1 MARLAI
7 VDDAEVQRR
16 ILVALLE
23 KTHETT
29 AFASGDDLLAAIT
42 SGATFDLVLLDI
54 EMPGIDGYETCR
66 RLRSRGDTANLPVIF
81 VSAHDEAPERVAAYQ
96 AGGDDFII
104 KPVATHELQH
114 KVSAMLQQ
122 RADLSALAD
131 QSRTAQ
137 QVAFTAMTSM
147 GELGVLMDFMR
158 RSSACTSPA
167 DIADALLAALDA
179 FGLTGAVQ
187 VRGAAMGTLERSSRQ
202 QATPLQTTV
211 MESLRDMGRIFV
223 FGSRGIVNYSRV
235 SLLAHNLPTD
245 DEERLGRLRDN
256 LALLAESAE
265 TRLAAME
272 ATAAVSLLQ
281 IDASHTLDALH
292 VALADAT
299 QRAHAARENSQHHTV
314 ELLNT
319 LGRMIDSFNVTPIQR
334 DTIHDLLYD
343 GIDVTLRLYDETALA
358 EGDFERVILML
369 EKLTKNK
376 T

>member
-16 ILVALLE
+16 ILVALLA
-23 KTHETT
+23 KTHEAS
-29 AFASGDDLLAAIT
+29 AFASGDDLLAAI
-42 SGATFDLVLLDI
+42 ATGKIFDLVLLDI

-66 RLRSRGDTANLPVIF
+66 RLRAKVSTANLPVIF

-96 AGGDDFII
+96 AGGDDFIV

-114 KVSAMLQQ
+114 KVSVMLQQ
-122 RADLSALAD
+122 RAALSSLAD

-158 RSSACTSPA
+158 RSAACTAPA
-167 DIADALLAALDA
+167 EIADALMAALDA

-187 VRGAAMGTLERSSRQ
+187 VRGPAGVLERSSQ
-202 QATPLQTTV
+202 QQVAPLQTTV

-245 DEERLGRLRDN
+245 DEAHLGRLRDN
-256 LALLAESAE
+256 LALLAEGAE
-265 TRLAAME
+265 TRLEAME
-272 ATAAVSLLQ
+272 ATALLGLLQ
-281 IDASHTLDALH
+281 ADAHRTLDALRA
-292 VALADAT
+292 ALADAA
-299 QRAHAARENSQHHTV
+299 QRAHAARENSQRHTI
-314 ELLNT
+314 ELVGT
-319 LGRMIDSFNVTPIQR
+319 VGRLIDSFSVTPIQR

-343 GIDVTLRLYDETALA
+343 GIDVALRHFDESADA

-369 EKLTKNK
+369 EKLAKSK